1 MYAQMEISNCPGKF
15 PVVAEIGRV
24 VWESWAR
31 GHVLGAL
38 FSGISKRE
46 RILFSIYPK
55 IKYMG
60 YLLYFIFLGHVLG
73 IFTILISYYL
83 LHFFGRNS
91 VVELKQHLFSC
102 QTDMNSGANI
112 KSWSWS
118 NYWTD
123 IAMIFFFNLCI
134 GGNST

>member
-1 MYAQMEISNCPGKF
+1 MYAQMEISNCLGKF
-15 PVVAEIGRV
+15 PVVSEVRRF

-38 FSGISKRE
+38 FPGIRKRE

-55 IKYMG
+55 IKYME

-91 VVELKQHLFSC
+91 VVESKKHLFRSVRQIWIQVLTSNLDPG
-102 QTDMNSGANI
+102 QTI
-112 KSWSWS
+112 ELTLPW
-118 NYWTD
+118 
-123 IAMIFFFNLCI
+123 FFF
-134 GGNST
+134 